1 MPIVNI
7 KDFIKKVTNQRETP
21 GKDSKFQDTVQFLCS
36 LDEIQLE
43 NIIQMVSFFLLQEI
57 REGVKGELDYKDA
70 PFYALVDKEYEKL
83 QATGCYFCDP
93 NVDMNATPFTGKE
106 CLCLTCKAK
115 LDHVVKFIMK
125 KEYAHGNVS
134 RQN

>member
-1 MPIVNI
+1 MPII
-7 KDFIKKVTNQRETP
+7 EIKKYLKKITKQEASEHPEFEN
-21 GKDSKFQDTVQFLCS
+21 TVRLLCS
-36 LDEIQLE
+36 MDDKQLE
-43 NIIQMVSFFLLQEI
+43 NIIQLVSFFLLTEI
-57 REGVKGELDYKDA
+57 REGIKGEIDYNDA
-70 PFYALVDKEYEKL
+70 PFFALVDKEYEKL
-83 QATGCYFCDP
+83 NTTGCYFCDP

-115 LDHVVKFIMK
+115 LDHVIKFIME